1 MGVQKKGGVPTHHAL
16 LTVWIINFE
25 WMDDSEGTVM
35 TRAQP
40 THSSVHP

>member
-1 MGVQKKGGVPTHHAL
+1 MGVQKKGGVPPHHAL
-16 LTVWIINFE
+16 FTVYIINFE
-25 WMDDSEGTVM
+25 WMDNSKETIM